1 MTNDNRVREES
12 NMSNNTNVTIDLDRL
27 FEEQRQKLLSFG
39 ILSRKV
45 SNSSATISSVESR
58 SAEHITVPANQ
69 SHDVLDQNLP
79 ISSPR
84 GRVLPVASDQTPS
97 PKFKSASTATMGGD
111 TNAAEILDRI
121 WVRSSKAAVHAPKT
135 AGTPSNPAKRIDGYK
150 FSPKMTKSG
159 SKIIGIKPET
169 GDGILDKIRG
179 NESFNED
186 GDLSYIDMTSKMIG
200 KQAAITIL
208 KDKLTIKSSELD
220 QAAQLAAKNT
230 LLSQTKSAELTKLEE
245 EHRVLQERQAAQEQK
260 HKHQANQ
267 FEECKQRADTL
278 TKQVDR
284 LTRDINGKRKVG
296 VDRAKRRAT
305 VPDVTPGRYAAINEK
320 MRKEL
325 AGLQEQNGRLTEIGE
340 KQREEMRAL
349 RESHAANL
357 KRLMEIVKK
366 QNLLI
371 RVRTKQRHLLHF
383 GALLA
388 DSEREFGGHLNVQ
401 IKNTGTGTW
410 KIITQTRFVCFLSL
424 RIARITQSAVGP
436 TWLRQ
441 LNTA

>member
-1 MTNDNRVREES
+1 
-12 NMSNNTNVTIDLDRL
+12 MSNNTSVTIDLDRL
-27 FEEQRQKLLSFG
+27 FEEQRQKLLSLG
-39 ILSRKV
+39 ILPKKV
-45 SNSSATISSVESR
+45 SDLSAKISSVESR
-58 SAEHITVPANQ
+58 SAEHITVPVNQ

-97 PKFKSASTATMGGD
+97 HKFKSTATMGGD
-111 TNAAEILDRI
+111 TTAAEILDRI
-121 WVRSSKAAVHAPKT
+121 RTRSSKAAVHAPKT
-135 AGTPSNPAKRIDGYK
+135 AGTPSNPAKKTDGYK

-159 SKIIGIKPET
+159 SKIIGIKPES
-169 GDGILDKIRG
+169 GDGILDEIRE
-179 NESFNED
+179 NESLNED
-186 GDLSYIDMTSKMIG
+186 GDLSYIDMASKMIG
-200 KQAAITIL
+200 KQAAIGIL
-208 KDKLTIKSSELD
+208 KDKLTTKSSELD

-230 LLSQTKSAELTKLEE
+230 LLSQTKSAELAKLEE
-245 EHRVLQERQAAQEQK
+245 EHRVLKERQAAQELK
-260 HKHQANQ
+260 YEHQAKQ

-278 TKQVDR
+278 VKQVDR

-296 VDRAKRRAT
+296 ADRAKRRAT
-305 VPDVTPGRYAAINEK
+305 VPEVTADRYAAINEK

-349 RESHAANL
+349 QEGNAANL

-371 RVRTKQRHLLHF
+371 RVRTKQRDLLHF

-388 DSEREFGGHLNVQ
+388 DSEREFQGYLSVQ
-401 IKNTGTGTW
+401 INTTGTGPW
-410 KIITQTRFVCFLSL
+410 KIITQTCFVCFLSL

-436 TWLRQ
+436 TSLRQ